1 MTQTTTSSP
10 TSSTSARKSSKGGK
24 HNKRRLILQPLMF
37 EPVNTYLLTERGN
50 PNYQSVLVREYF
62 TPKLHRRLL
71 VGRFVN
77 QMWAWDD
84 SHHYWIRLKVRSL
97 LSPAMK
103 NKYIRQAYPLVDVT
117 REIEGKTIHESI
129 YCHRLMAAVWCP
141 NPDPEHR
148 TQVDHLNGD
157 INDYSQFNLEWVTPE
172 ENIRRAVAM
181 RRARKKQL
189 TN

>member
-24 HNKRRLILQPLMF
+24 SHNKRWLILQPLLF

-50 PNYQSVLVREYF
+50 LNYQSVLVREYY
-62 TPKLHRRLL
+62 TPKLHKRML
-71 VGRFVN
+71 VGRYVGM
-77 QMWAWDD
+77 MWAWDD
-84 SHHYWIRLKVRSL
+84 NHNCWVRLKAIL
-97 LSPAMK
+97 PLCPAMK
-103 NKYIRQAYPLVDVT
+103 LKSRPPYPQVCVG
-117 REIEGKTIHESI
+117 RRINGKIIIENIK
-129 YCHRLMAAVWCP
+129 CHRLMAAVWCP